1 MLQEE
6 FVLMQRQSNASLKK
20 IKIQFEEGEI
30 VFKVHAI
37 IITSDKQ
44 GFSESHKWVP
54 DGASESGERLF

>member
-20 IKIQFEEGEI
+20 IQFEEGEI
-30 VFKVHAI
+30 VFKLNAI

-44 GFSESHKWVP
+44 GFSESHK
-54 DGASESGERLF
+54 